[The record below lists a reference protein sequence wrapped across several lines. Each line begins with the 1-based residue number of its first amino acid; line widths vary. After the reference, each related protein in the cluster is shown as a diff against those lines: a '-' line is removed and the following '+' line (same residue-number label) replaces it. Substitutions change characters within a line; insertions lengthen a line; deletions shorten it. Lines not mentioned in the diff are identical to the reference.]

1 MLRFSVSKNQRE
13 NMFLKEP
20 KIEKLKF
27 EKRKKERNIELLL
40 SLHSNKS
47 RGRGI
52 GTKSYSS

>member
-27 EKRKKERNIELLL
+27 EKRKKERNIELLI

-47 RGRGI
+47 
-52 GTKSYSS
+52 